1 MNIKEIAKVTGK
13 TERSVRLWIGKTS
26 EKTSGLSSEIISGLK
41 VKISDA
47 EKTKKPADFTL
58 EETIA
63 IVRAGGNE
71 TLANLL
77 MQNAAT
83 QKAEMAV
90 GSSLTS
96 RDLDLI
102 SAIVAKTV
110 AATTEILSGRLYNI
124 ESQIEKRKAL
134 LPAPEIKP
142 RDAINKLVR
151 EYATKTEMPFNSI
164 WNKVYTE
171 FNYTYKCNVKTSA
184 YNRDMTVIDYIE
196 TEGMIEQLLAV
207 AVKVLEA

>member
-1 MNIKEIAKVTGK
+1 MNLKEIASLTGK
-13 TERSVRLWIGKTS
+13 NERTIRLWIEKTS
-26 EKTSGLSSEIISGLK
+26 EKTSENGSE
-41 VKISDA
+41 KISKMS
-47 EKTKKPADFTL
+47 EKISEARKTSKPADFTL

-63 IVRAGGNE
+63 IIRAGGNE

-77 MQNAAT
+77 MQNASG
-83 QKAEMAV
+83 QKAEIAV

-207 AVKVLEA
+207 AVKILEA